1 MEIITLK
8 YKRETGLTPY
18 RFNLFRKQKGFTDAY
33 VNWLEKQLIIG
44 GVSIMLPEANKKD
57 SYAKLVGRIFR
68 WTMTPDYKG
77 DIRLMMFI
85 ESNLKEIEDM
95 KAIKEGN

>member
-8 YKRETGLTPY
+8 YKIETGLNPY
-18 RFNLFRKQKGFTDAY
+18 RFNLLGKRKGFTDAY

-44 GVSIMLPEANKKD
+44 GINIVLPEANKKD
-57 SYAKLVGRIFR
+57 SYANLVRRIFR
-68 WTMTPDYKG
+68 WTMTPNYKG

-85 ESNLKEIEDM
+85 ESNLKEIENM
-95 KAIKEGN
+95 KAIKENL